1 MLAMVIAEN
10 YLRGESMEILSRSTP
25 QHRAISVYSST
36 TGHRKFRFGVRVKEI
51 IAGKLLKQKATN
63 FETYITCCF

>member
-25 QHRAISVYSST
+25 QHRAISVDSST

-51 IAGKLLKQKATN
+51 IAGSAVVK
-63 FETYITCCF
+63 ITQAKGNQF